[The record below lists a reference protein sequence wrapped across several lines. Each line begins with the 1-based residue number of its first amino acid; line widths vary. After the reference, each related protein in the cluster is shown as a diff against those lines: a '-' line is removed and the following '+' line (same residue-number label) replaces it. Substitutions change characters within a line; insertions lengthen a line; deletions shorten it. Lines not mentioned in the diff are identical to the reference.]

1 MKITAAG
8 SNWNF
13 PN

>member
-1 MKITAAG
+1 MDMEAG

-13 PN
+13 